1 MAPVYEITDQFYVL
15 HTNCFVKIG
24 ECHLVN
30 LGCKIGRS
38 FVLRF
43 GIYFSDFK
51 IKFLCFIVSEISA
64 GNKL

>member
-24 ECHLVN
+24 ECHHV
-30 LGCKIGRS
+30 
-38 FVLRF
+38 
-43 GIYFSDFK
+43 
-51 IKFLCFIVSEISA
+51 KFLCFIGSEISA